1 MKIDYI
7 ILAMKLLQG
16 LHEMH
21 PTLDSDGFAVQHYP
35 QYHHT
40 TRDPHTLDVIL
51 FSWFVSGEGI
61 HFIADNQ
68 FAVQPGSVGITPIGV
83 PHDIISN
90 NEMDIINLLINPAV
104 FPLPNLPEKFLKYL
118 QILLPLQQSFASLRD
133 HGTQIYCTN
142 HENITVLLMQLYSE
156 QEGDG
161 YGRVEI
167 CYELLQLIFMQ
178 LIREIVENG
187 HTLISRTNLHQS
199 EKMMQVVSYLDTHYQ
214 QSYSLDALTDQF
226 HISRAALCANFKK
239 STGKTIFAYILM
251 KRIERSTLLLA
262 TTNNSI
268 TEITHSSGFTDIS
281 FFNRKFK
288 EMTGVSPRDFRKR
301 SY

>member
-1 MKIDYI
+1 LITAYI
-7 ILAMKLLQG
+7 ILNMRILTG

-21 PTLDSDGFAVQHYP
+21 PTLDEYGFAVQHHP
-35 QYHHT
+35 QYNHT
-40 TRDPHTLDVIL
+40 MREPHTLDVIL
-51 FSWFVSGEGI
+51 FSWFISGEGI

-68 FAVQPGSVGITPIGV
+68 FTVQPGSVGITPIGV
-83 PHDIISN
+83 SHDIISN
-90 NEMDIINLLINPAV
+90 DEMDIINLLINPKV
-104 FPLPNLPEKFLKYL
+104 FPLPILPEKFLKYL

-142 HENITVLLMQLYSE
+142 PESITLLLKQLFRE
-156 QEGDG
+156 QEDGG
-161 YGRVEI
+161 YGRIEI

-187 HTLISRTNLHQS
+187 HTLISRINLHQS

-214 QSYSLDALTDQF
+214 QPYSLDALTDQF
-226 HISRAALCANFKK
+226 HISRASLCANFKK

-262 TTNNSI
+262 TTNNTI
-268 TEITHSSGFTDIS
+268 TDISLSSGFTDIS

-288 EMTGVSPRDFRKR
+288 EMAGVSPRKFRKR
-301 SY
+301 NY